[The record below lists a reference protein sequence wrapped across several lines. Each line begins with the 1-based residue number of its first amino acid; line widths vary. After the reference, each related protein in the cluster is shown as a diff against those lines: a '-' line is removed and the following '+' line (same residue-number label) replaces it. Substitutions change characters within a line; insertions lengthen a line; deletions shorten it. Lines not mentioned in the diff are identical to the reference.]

1 MSTHVSLCRDW
12 VDTTMERLRVVSACT
27 RHAVRAW

>member
-12 VDTTMERLRVVSACT
+12 VDTTTERLGLVSMHEA
-27 RHAVRAW
+27 RVRAW